1 MVHTEP
7 KNIPE
12 IESFEAKAPNQ
23 RLDALPLTIEK
34 SPSMP
39 SLGRRLGVY
48 MGLLV
53 SLRAKHAPTAA
64 HSLRVAHNLS
74 AWGLYYNLPEEA
86 LCEIELVGLL
96 HDIGKIGIP
105 ERILQK
111 PSHLLPEERSLI
123 ELHPQVGLEIL
134 AATGIHSTVLDAL
147 SKIGAWFD
155 GSNRVG
161 DTSSLPLHQ
170 RILSIADA
178 FDAMTSE
185 QPYRRAMKTQDALDE
200 LRRASG
206 RQFDAKLVESFIEV
220 VHNTD
225 ETLRQKVQSRWQDV
239 ECTRAL
245 SPLFDNQGTKDS
257 DGSVAIRALNGVFHR
272 KMMDHMNDGV
282 IFVDTEM
289 RILEWNQA
297 AERMTGI
304 PRSAVLH
311 QEWYPNLVGLSDQ
324 RGKAIDQSQCPIQ
337 RAMKEGKN
345 SNQRLRLQPPGG
357 THLKIDVQL
366 MPIFDDRAVLCGGAM
381 LMGDASDQAD
391 LEEMVL
397 ELHTQA
403 TQDPLTRVANRAEL
417 NRCLP
422 KFVEKCKSKRRPGCV
437 IICDIDFF
445 KRINDTFGHAA
456 GDEAL
461 KVFASVLKNE
471 SRESDLVA
479 RYGGEEFV
487 ILCDNCD
494 VPSAVRVA
502 ESIRARLQR
511 TPIEAI
517 KGKVITASFGVA
529 EVGPEDLAEEPL
541 DRADHA
547 LLEAKQTGRDRV
559 LTARGKETAASNDK
573 TDQSND
579 NGLATS
585 SWLDWFGGGAATPLV
600 SVDLIASV
608 HRDIVI
614 EKLKGFVS
622 ESKAN
627 LLSIDADA
635 VHMRVDCRTAPMQR
649 RNNDRPT
656 VFEIKLALIDVERV
670 GSNRNQGF
678 QRMTQLKVD
687 IYPVRNRDRRTEALI
702 DQANRLRISFQ
713 SFLVAHEL
721 DQATRENLIPIYKP
735 GKDGR

>member
-7 KNIPE
+7 EVIPE
-12 IESFEAKAPNQ
+12 IEPFEALATTEGFNM
-23 RLDALPLTIEK
+23 PLLTGEG
-34 SPSMP
+34 PS
-39 SLGRRLGVY
+39 SAHGLGRRLGVY

-64 HSLRVAHNLS
+64 HCLRVAHNLS
-74 AWGLYYNLPEEA
+74 AWGLYFQLPEEN

-111 PSHLLPEERSLI
+111 PSQLLPEERSLV

-134 AATGIHSTVLDAL
+134 TSTGIHSAVSESILKL
-147 SKIGAWFD
+147 GAWFD
-155 GSNRVG
+155 GSNRG
-161 DTSSLPLHQ
+161 NDNSYLSLHQ

-185 QPYRRAMKTQDALDE
+185 QPYRRAMKAEVALAE
-200 LRRASG
+200 LRRLSG
-206 RQFDAKLVESFIEV
+206 RQFDPKLVESFVEV
-220 VHNTD
+220 VQNTD
-225 ETLRQKVQSRWQDV
+225 EGLRQKVRSRWQDFDSARSL
-239 ECTRAL
+239 T
-245 SPLFDNQGTKDS
+245 PLFVNQGTQNS
-257 DGSVAIRALNGVFHR
+257 DGSVAIRALHDVFHR

-297 AERMTGI
+297 AEQMTGI
-304 PRSAVLH
+304 PRTAVLH
-311 QEWYPNLVGLSDQ
+311 QEWFPGLVGLSDQ
-324 RGKAIDQSQCPIQ
+324 RGKAIDQSHCPI
-337 RAMKEGKN
+337 RLAMNEGTN
-345 SNQRLRLQPPGG
+345 SNQRLRLQPTGG
-357 THLKIDVQL
+357 THLKVDVQL
-366 MPIFDDRAVLCGGAM
+366 MPIFDDLGVLRGGAM

-391 LEEMVL
+391 LEEMVI

-403 TQDPLTRVANRAEL
+403 SQDPLTKVANRAEL
-417 NRCLP
+417 DRTLP
-422 KFVEKCKSKRRPGCV
+422 KFVDTCKSKRRPGCI

-445 KRINDTFGHAA
+445 KRINDTFGHSA

-494 VPSAVRVA
+494 LQSAVRVA
-502 ESIRARLQR
+502 ESIRSRLQR
-511 TPIEAI
+511 TSIGVL
-517 KGKVITASFGVA
+517 KGKLITASFGVA
-529 EVGPEDLAEEPL
+529 EVRSADVAEEPL
-541 DRADHA
+541 DRADRA

-559 LTARGKETAASNDK
+559 VTANDHETATEKDQADESN
-573 TDQSND
+573 
-579 NGLATS
+579 GVGPATS
-585 SWLDWFGGGAATPLV
+585 SWLDWFGGGTVTPLV

-614 EKLKGFVS
+614 EKLKGFVL

-627 LLSIDADA
+627 LLSIDADT

-656 VFEIKLALIDVERV
+656 VFEIKLSLIDVERA

-678 QRMTQLKVD
+678 QRMTQMKVD
-687 IYPVRNRDRRTEALI
+687 INPVRNRDRRTEALI
-702 DQANRLRISFQ
+702 DQANRLRLSFQ
-713 SFLVAHEL
+713 SFLVATEL
-721 DQATRENLIPIYKP
+721 DDTTRKNLIPIYKP